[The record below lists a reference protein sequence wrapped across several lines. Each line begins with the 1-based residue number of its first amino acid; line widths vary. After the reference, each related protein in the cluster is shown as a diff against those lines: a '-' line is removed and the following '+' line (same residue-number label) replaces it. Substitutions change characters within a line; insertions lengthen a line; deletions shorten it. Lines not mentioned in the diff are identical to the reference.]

1 MYDSYYI
8 EIIISS
14 INFKDE
20 YSPLHIHRSSHRPL
34 SSILLYSLFRSFS
47 LPPPFPFLRFPHTA
61 ISMLSRVH
69 RCERKIGKI
78 FSRPTFK
85 TMKQFWHDTHTTGRN
100 SECAC
105 RVAWNVVIYEYERK
119 RWRERTGRGLGGYA
133 IKSCSQRTLRTR
145 DCVYV
150 P

>member
-1 MYDSYYI
+1 MNIPRFIYTVRATVLC
-8 EIIISS
+8 
-14 INFKDE
+14 
-20 YSPLHIHRSSHRPL
+20 PLFSV
-34 SSILLYSLFRSFS
+34 SILFS
-47 LPPPFPFLRFPHTA
+47 SSSPFLRFPHTA